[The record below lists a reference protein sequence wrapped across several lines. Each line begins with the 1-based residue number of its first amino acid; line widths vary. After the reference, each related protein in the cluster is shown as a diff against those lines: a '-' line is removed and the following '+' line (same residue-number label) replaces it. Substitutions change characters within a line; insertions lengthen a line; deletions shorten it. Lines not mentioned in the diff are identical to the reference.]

1 MNRLSIESAVKIQD
15 YELRIKVQPE
25 HLMVTCS
32 ETGIVTA
39 LKWKYGTDSRVY
51 KLVKNRGGVW
61 NPTEG
66 GWTFDDPQT
75 AQNILDEIVKMEPD
89 WPIIG
94 HASKLYLPL
103 RGIQI
108 SRLQLSLG
116 LEACLVPLYLPN
128 LSSVN
133 SLARIYKLTSGGKE
147 KKEIALMVGSV
158 PEIAAVVESMI
169 KQGALCDDNLAN
181 QWTFENDNRKLQVT
195 ATGWAVK
202 IQCDRSNL
210 RHYFVAP
217 TPQFRYVGAYPYG
230 TRVNL
235 PWDGTINTTRKHWPE
250 IKDKLQLIGL
260 KWEGDDPE
268 KESIVPTAFN
278 SSRVSGWQSPAP
290 NGYMLH
296 EYQKIGAQFCATRG
310 MRALIGDEMGV
321 GKTLQAI
328 AAADAVN
335 AAQILVICPANARFV
350 WEREIKEWG
359 GRGDIQHLAS
369 QLDKLDMNC
378 RWHIATYDLIA
389 AREET
394 WKLLDVLEEH
404 AFLAAFP
411 DQINNIIMKLGGGYP
426 RKVTLDMP
434 LVDTPAF
441 ADPKRVAV
449 WEKMMRRLREELLE
463 QILSVDSLLTIL
475 DEAHRVKNKD
485 AKRTKAIGRI
495 AACKNQMLMLTGTP
509 LRNNEHEAAVLLGM
523 LDAEASTALS
533 KDKGY
538 TINDVKDYLCHL
550 MIRWTKADVLPELPE
565 KTRQRIDLCDLDPDQ
580 MLIYSNALVY
590 ARESYELAL
599 QNGASELKARQNMQG
614 GIEQARTA
622 LGVAKVRGGEVLD
635 LVLNVVESKGCCVVF
650 CAHHQ
655 VSDELLAQLMKQKI
669 RAAVVDGRTPQKSR
683 AQIVKD
689 FESGRLDVFIGGI
702 NAAGEAI
709 TLTRADTVIFVE
721 LDWVPAALLQ
731 AEDRIHRV
739 GQRRN
744 CQIIQ
749 LVARMNEVDNNLDEM
764 MVDLIGSKMARI
776 GNVLDE
782 DTDNIISGSS
792 NIKAKLHKNLLL
804 GFRKAS

>member
-15 YELRIKVQPE
+15 HELRSKVKPE
-25 HLMVTCS
+25 HLMVTYS

-61 NPTEG
+61 NPTAG
-66 GWTFDDPQT
+66 GWMFDDPQT
-75 AQNILDEIVKMEPD
+75 AQHILDEIVKMEPD

-103 RGIQI
+103 HRIQI
-108 SRLQLSLG
+108 SRLRLSLE
-116 LEACLVPLYLPN
+116 LEACLVPLSLPN

-133 SLARIYKLTSGGKE
+133 SSARIYKLTSGGKE

-158 PEIAAVVESMI
+158 SEIAAVVESMI

-250 IKDKLQLIGL
+250 IKDKLQSIGL
-260 KWEGDDPE
+260 EWEGDDPE

-278 SSRVSGWQSPAP
+278 SSRVSGWESPAP

-296 EYQKIGAQFCATRG
+296 EYQKDGVRFCASRG
-310 MRALIGDEMGV
+310 MRALVGDEMGV
-321 GKTLQAI
+321 GKTVQAI
-328 AAADAVN
+328 AAAEAVN
-335 AAQILVICPANARFV
+335 APKIIVICPANARYV
-350 WEREIKEWG
+350 WEREIQGWG
-359 GRGDIQHLAS
+359 GRGGIQHVMS
-369 QLDKLDMNC
+369 QNDKLDMSC
-378 RWHIATYDLIA
+378 RWLIITYDLIA
-389 AREET
+389 AREEI
-394 WKLLDVLEEH
+394 WRLNDANEER
-404 AFLAAFP
+404 AFLSAYP
-411 DQINNIIMKLGGGYP
+411 DQVKLILKKLGGGYP
-426 RKVTLDMP
+426 HKVKLDKLMRKVPDFN
-434 LVDTPAF
+434 DR
-441 ADPKRVAV
+441 KRLAA
-449 WEKMMRRLREELLE
+449 WNKMMQRIRGDVLE
-463 QILSVDSLLTIL
+463 QILSVDQLLTIL
-475 DEAHRVKNKD
+475 DEAHRLKNKD
-485 AKRTKAIGRI
+485 AKRTRAIAQI
-495 AACKNQMLMLTGTP
+495 AAKKNQMLMLTGTP
-509 LRNNEHEAAVLLGM
+509 LRNNEHEAAVLLGL
-523 LDAEASTALS
+523 LDVDAATALS
-533 KDKGY
+533 KKNGY
-538 TINDVKDYLCHL
+538 TIQDVKDYLGHL
-550 MIRWTKADVLPELPE
+550 MIRRMKVDVLPELPI
-565 KTRQRIDLCDLDPDQ
+565 KTRQRIDLGNLDSNY
-580 MLIYSNALVY
+580 MLAYDNALEY
-590 ARESYELAL
+590 AQKCYRLAL
-599 QNGASELKARQNMQG
+599 KKGETELKAQQAMQG
-614 GIEQARTA
+614 GLEQARTA
-622 LGVAKVRGGEVLD
+622 LGMAKVCGGEVLD
-635 LVLNVVESKGCCVVF
+635 LVLDVVENKGCCVIF

-655 VSDELLAQLMKQKI
+655 VSDELLAQLLKQKA
-669 RAAVVDGRTPQKSR
+669 RAAIVDSRTPQKER

-689 FESGRLDVFIGGI
+689 FENGHLHVFIGGI

-709 TLTRADTVIFVE
+709 TLTRSDTVIFVE

-749 LVARMNEVDNNLDEM
+749 LVARMHEGDNNLDEM

-776 GNVLDE
+776 GNVLNE

-792 NIKAKLHKNLLL
+792 NIQAKLYKNLLL
-804 GFRKAS
+804 GF